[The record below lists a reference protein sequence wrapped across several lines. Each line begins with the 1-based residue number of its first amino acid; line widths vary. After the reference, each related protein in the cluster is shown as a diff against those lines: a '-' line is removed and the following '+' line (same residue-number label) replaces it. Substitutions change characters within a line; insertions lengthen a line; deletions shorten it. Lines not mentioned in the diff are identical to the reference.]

1 MHRSLCRDFLR
12 LAALIVLF
20 SAAPLLGQPQSEQ
33 KPEFEVASIKPNS
46 GGPES
51 GMTQFSGGRY
61 IARYATLRDLIGHAY
76 AVRGRSL
83 SDRQLVGA
91 PAWLGVDRFDIEATV
106 PEIPDDARGMI
117 PVAVEQRIRSLLEE
131 RCALA
136 THYEQRELPL
146 YALVLARRDGSL
158 GPRLRRRTTPCV
170 PATAPNGMTVKR
182 TERCGGRVQPGL
194 MIAAGGTIDNIAY
207 GIAQFV
213 PDVDR
218 VVVDR
223 TGLIGFF
230 DVELTWTPNLPPGAT
245 TRGDSPSLFTAL
257 EEQLGL
263 KLEPIKGP
271 IDVLVIDHIE
281 QPTPN

>member
-1 MHRSLCRDFLR
+1 V
-12 LAALIVLF
+12 ALTVLF
-20 SAAPLLGQPQSEQ
+20 SAAPLLGRPQSAQ
-33 KPEFEVASIKPNS
+33 KPEFEVASMKPNA

-51 GMTQFSGGRY
+51 GLTQFSGGRY
-61 IARYATLRDLIGHAY
+61 IARYATLKDLIGHAY
-76 AVRGRSL
+76 GVRGRSL
-83 SDRQLVGA
+83 TDRQLIGA

-106 PEIPDDARGMI
+106 PEIPDDSRGMI
-117 PVAVEQRIRSLLEE
+117 PAAVQLRIRSLLEE
-131 RCALA
+131 RCALV

-146 YALVLARRDGSL
+146 YALVLARRDGTL

-182 TERCGGRVQPGL
+182 TERCGGRVQPG
-194 MIAAGGTIDNIAY
+194 MMMGTGATIDNIAY

-213 PDVDR
+213 PDADR

-245 TRGDSPSLFTAL
+245 ARGDSPSLFTAL

-263 KLEPIKGP
+263 KLEPIKGSA
-271 IDVLVIDHIE
+271 DVLVIDRVE
-281 QPTPN
+281 KPTPN

>member
-1 MHRSLCRDFLR
+1 MRRSVSRDFL
-12 LAALIVLF
+12 LLVALIPLF
-20 SAAPLLGQPQSEQ
+20 SATPLLAQPQSEQ

-51 GMTQFSGGRY
+51 GMTQFRGGRY
-61 IARYATLRDLIGHAY
+61 IARYATLKDLIGHSY
-76 AVRGRSL
+76 GVRGRSL

-91 PAWLGVDRFDIEATV
+91 PTWLAVDRFDIEATV
-106 PEIPDDARGMI
+106 PEIPDDSRGMI
-117 PVAVEQRIRSLLEE
+117 PAAVQLRIRSLLEE

-146 YALVLARRDGSL
+146 YALVLARRDGSF
-158 GPRLRRRTTPCV
+158 GPRLRRRTTSCV
-170 PATAPNGMTVKR
+170 PATAPNGMAMKR
-182 TERCGGRVQPGL
+182 TERCGGRVQPGM
-194 MIAAGGTIDNIAY
+194 MIGTGGTIDNLAY

-230 DVELTWTPNLPPGAT
+230 DFELTWTPNLQPGAT
-245 TRGDSPSLFTAL
+245 TRSDSPSLFTAL

-263 KLEPIKGP
+263 KLEPIKGAA
-271 IDVLVIDHIE
+271 DVLVIDHIE
-281 QPTPN
+281 RPTPN

>member
-1 MHRSLCRDFLR
+1 MRRFLSR
-12 LAALIVLF
+12 GLLPLVALIALIPV
-20 SAAPLLGQPQSEQ
+20 APLFGQPQSAQ
-33 KPEFEVASIKPNS
+33 KPEFEVASIKPSS

-51 GMTQFSGGRY
+51 GMRRFGGGRY
-61 IARYATLRDLIGHAY
+61 IARYATLKDLIGHAY
-76 AVRGRSL
+76 GVHGRSL

-91 PAWLGVDRFDIEATV
+91 PAWVAVDRFDIEATV
-106 PEIPDDARGMI
+106 PDIPDDSRGMI
-117 PVAVEQRIRSLLEE
+117 PAAAQLRIRSLLEE

-136 THYEQRELPL
+136 THYEQREVPL
-146 YALVLARRDGSL
+146 YALVLARRDGGL
-158 GPRLRRRTTPCV
+158 GPRLRRRTTSCV

-182 TERCGGRVQPGL
+182 TERCGGRVQPG
-194 MIAAGGTIDNIAY
+194 MMSGTGGTIDNVAY

-230 DVELTWTPNLPPGAT
+230 DFELTWAPNLPPGAT
-245 TRGDSPSLFTAL
+245 TRSDSPSLFTAL

-271 IDVLVIDHIE
+271 VDVLVIDHIE
-281 QPTPN
+281 KPTPN